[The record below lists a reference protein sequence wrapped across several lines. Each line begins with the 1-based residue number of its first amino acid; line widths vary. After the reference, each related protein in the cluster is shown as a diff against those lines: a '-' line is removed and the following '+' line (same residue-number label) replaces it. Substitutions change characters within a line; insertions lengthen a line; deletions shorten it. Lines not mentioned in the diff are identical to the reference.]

1 MRGFVVLFNT
11 QPEVLRTQ
19 DNSLEQRFKQWEAG
33 FAPTR
38 VQRLDHPNCRFYLF
52 TTSDAIPAEFNQRAR
67 RTPTEL
73 LLWTGP
79 RVDMTAANLLQPP
92 TSHDLTELAAATVAS
107 PGALD
112 TAVCVSYRAAV
123 HSLIVKTDVLNGTF
137 VYWTRSGRWLLL
149 SNSSLTL
156 ARLIRAGV
164 DWVAASEFLASG
176 SIYANHSLYEGIR
189 TLKPATLYAFTDGS
203 SPTSHEYWRL
213 DTLPFNTLS
222 AREACGRVVE
232 ELDQDFD
239 ALNATGKT
247 FILDLTGGYDSRAN
261 LGFALRKLK
270 KFETTVSGLPQDED
284 VVLSSALARR
294 FGLKH
299 TVIPFPRQD
308 DPGQAKR
315 LAASVL
321 LTDLEY
327 DIVEYSRVYNAQSQ
341 FDSLQQPSIHGSAGG
356 DIARNII
363 LRPEFYDTTPDGR
376 LVVEPLIAQRF
387 RNLIPETFGRPGL
400 PIADWVTHM
409 RARIAEHDVP
419 HLPAYLR
426 LDIIYLRMRMQFWQG
441 RIGSST
447 NRFRSSFSPW
457 TNRRVLEAMLTTH
470 WKERDHQMLSR
481 LFLRAL
487 HPDLSRV
494 DVARG
499 EPAGPSF
506 WDVVR
511 GMPRRLRYFAG
522 RLSAR
527 RGWARMTQADPAV
540 YRHLVPRWE
549 EIVEH
554 VLRPDAISALIATG
568 GPATQ
573 PQVLGRLVTL
583 AHLKNCLNAPFS

>member
-1 MRGFVVLFNT
+1 MRGFVVFFDT
-11 QPEVLRTQ
+11 EPELPRVQ
-19 DNSLEQRFKQWEAG
+19 DDCLERRFAQWEAS
-33 FAPTR
+33 FAPAR
-38 VQRLDHPNCRFYLF
+38 LQRLDHPNCRFCLF
-52 TTSDAIPAEFNQRAR
+52 TENDAIPAEFNQRAW
-67 RTPTEL
+67 RTPSEL

-79 RVDMTAANLLQPP
+79 RVDMTAADLLQPP
-92 TSHDLTELAAATVAS
+92 ISHDLTKLGAATLVS

-112 TAVCVSYRAAV
+112 TAVCVSYRSAA
-123 HSLIVKTDVLNGTF
+123 HSLVVKTDVLNGTF
-137 VYWTRSGRWLLL
+137 IYWARSGRWLLL

-156 ARLIRAGV
+156 ARLIGAGV

-176 SIYANHSLYEGIR
+176 SIYANRSLYGGVR
-189 TLKPATLYAFTDGS
+189 TLKPATLYSFTKGGA
-203 SPTSHEYWRL
+203 PASHEYWCL

-222 AREACGRVVE
+222 AREACGRVIE
-232 ELDQDFD
+232 ELDRDFD

-261 LGFALRKLK
+261 LGFALRRLK
-270 KFETTVSGLPQDED
+270 SFETTVSGLPQDED
-284 VVLSSALARR
+284 VVLSSKLARR

-299 TVIPFPRQD
+299 TIIHHPDQD
-308 DPGQAKR
+308 DPGHARR
-315 LAASVL
+315 LADSVL

-327 DIVEYSRVYNAQSQ
+327 DIVEYSRIYNTQSQ
-341 FDSLQQPSIHGSAGG
+341 FDSLRQPSIHGSGGG

-363 LRPEFYDTTPDGR
+363 LRREFYNPTPDGR

-387 RNLIPETFGRPGL
+387 RNLIPAALGRPDL
-400 PIADWVTHM
+400 PIANWIPHM
-409 RARIAEHDVP
+409 RTLSAEHDVA
-419 HLPAYLR
+419 HLPAYVR

-494 DVARG
+494 GVARG
-499 EPAGPSF
+499 EPAGPSL

-511 GMPRRLRYFAG
+511 GMPARLRYFAG

-527 RGWARMTQADPAV
+527 RGLARPPEADPAV
-540 YRHLVPRWE
+540 YRHLVPQWE
-549 EIVEH
+549 EVVGN
-554 VLRPDAISALIATG
+554 VLRPDAVSALIATG
-568 GPATQ
+568 GSATQ

-583 AHLKNCLNAPFS
+583 AHVKNCLNEPYS

>member
-123 HSLIVKTDVLNGTF
+123 HSLIVKTDVLNATF
-137 VYWTRSGRWLLL
+137 VYWARSGRWLLL

-156 ARLIRAGV
+156 ARLIRADV

-203 SPTSHEYWRL
+203 FPASHEYWRL

-232 ELDQDFD
+232 ELDRDFD

-247 FILDLTGGYDSRAN
+247 FILDLTGGYDSRTN
-261 LGFALRKLK
+261 LGFALRCLK
-270 KFETTVSGLPQDED
+270 NFETTVTGSPEDED
-284 VVLSSALARR
+284 VVLSSAPARR

-299 TVIPFPRQD
+299 TAIPFPRQD

-315 LAASVL
+315 LAAAAL
-321 LTDLEY
+321 ATDLEY
-327 DIVEYSRVYNAQSQ
+327 DIVDYTRVYTAQTR
-341 FDSLQQPSIHGSAGG
+341 FDTVNQPS
-356 DIARNII
+356 
-363 LRPEFYDTTPDGR
+363 
-376 LVVEPLIAQRF
+376 
-387 RNLIPETFGRPGL
+387 
-400 PIADWVTHM
+400 
-409 RARIAEHDVP
+409 
-419 HLPAYLR
+419 
-426 LDIIYLRMRMQFWQG
+426 
-441 RIGSST
+441 
-447 NRFRSSFSPW
+447 
-457 TNRRVLEAMLTTH
+457 
-470 WKERDHQMLSR
+470 
-481 LFLRAL
+481 
-487 HPDLSRV
+487 
-494 DVARG
+494 
-499 EPAGPSF
+499 
-506 WDVVR
+506 
-511 GMPRRLRYFAG
+511 
-522 RLSAR
+522 
-527 RGWARMTQADPAV
+527 
-540 YRHLVPRWE
+540 
-549 EIVEH
+549 
-554 VLRPDAISALIATG
+554 
-568 GPATQ
+568 
-573 PQVLGRLVTL
+573 
-583 AHLKNCLNAPFS
+583 

>member
-1 MRGFVVLFNT
+1 
-11 QPEVLRTQ
+11 
-19 DNSLEQRFKQWEAG
+19 
-33 FAPTR
+33 
-38 VQRLDHPNCRFYLF
+38 
-52 TTSDAIPAEFNQRAR
+52 
-67 RTPTEL
+67 
-73 LLWTGP
+73 
-79 RVDMTAANLLQPP
+79 MTAAALLQPP
-92 TSHDLTELAAATVAS
+92 ISHDLTELAAATLAS

-112 TAVCVSYRAAV
+112 TAVCVSYRATA
-123 HSLIVKTDVLNGTF
+123 HSLIVKTDVLNATF
-137 VYWTRSGRWLLL
+137 VYWARSGRWLLL

-176 SIYANHSLYEGIR
+176 SIYANHSLYEGVR
-189 TLKPATLYAFTDGS
+189 TLKPATLHAFTNGS
-203 SPTSHEYWRL
+203 APASHEYWRL

-222 AREACGRVVE
+222 AREACGRVIE
-232 ELDQDFD
+232 ELDRDFD

-261 LGFALRKLK
+261 LGFALRRLK
-270 KFETTVSGLPQDED
+270 SFETTVSGLSQDED
-284 VVLSSALARR
+284 VVLSTALARH

-299 TVIPFPRQD
+299 TVIAHPGPD
-308 DPGQAKR
+308 DPRHARR

-327 DIVEYSRVYNAQSQ
+327 DIVEYSRIYNTQSQ
-341 FDSLQQPSIHGSAGG
+341 FDSLHQPSIHGSGGG
-356 DIARNII
+356 DVARNII
-363 LRPEFYDTTPDGR
+363 LRREFYDTTPDGR

-387 RNLIPETFGRPGL
+387 RNLIPGALGRSDL
-400 PIADWVTHM
+400 PIANWVAHI
-409 RARIAEHDVP
+409 RARIAEHDAP
-419 HLPAYLR
+419 HLPAYVR

-487 HPDLSRV
+487 HPELSRV
-494 DVARG
+494 GVARG
-499 EPAGPSF
+499 EPAGPSS
-506 WDVVR
+506 WDVIR
-511 GMPRRLRYFAG
+511 GTPARLRYFAS

-527 RGWARMTQADPAV
+527 GGWARTAAADPTL
-540 YRHLVPRWE
+540 YRHLVPKWE
-549 EIVEH
+549 EVVENMLCPGA
-554 VLRPDAISALIATG
+554 VSALIATG
-568 GPATQ
+568 GPASQ

-583 AHLKNCLNAPFS
+583 AHVKDSLNAPYS

>member
-11 QPEVLRTQ
+11 QPEVPRTR
-19 DNSLEQRFKQWEAG
+19 DDSLEQRFARWEASFG
-33 FAPTR
+33 PSR
-38 VQRLDHPNCRFYLF
+38 LQRLDHPNCRFYLF
-52 TTSDAIPAEFNQRAR
+52 TANDAIPAEFNQRAR

-79 RVDMTAANLLQPP
+79 RVDMTAADLLQPP
-92 TSHDLTELAAATVAS
+92 ISHDLTELAAATLAS

-112 TAVCVSYRAAV
+112 TAVCVSYRAAA

-137 VYWTRSGRWLLL
+137 VYWARSGRWILL

-189 TLKPATLYAFTDGS
+189 TLKPATLHAFTDGS
-203 SPTSHEYWRL
+203 SPASQEYWRL

-232 ELDQDFD
+232 ELDRDFD
-239 ALNATGKT
+239 GLNATGKT

-261 LGFALRKLK
+261 LGFALRNLK

-308 DPGQAKR
+308 DPGQAQR

-327 DIVEYSRVYNAQSQ
+327 DIVEYSRVYNAQSH
-341 FDSLQQPSIHGSAGG
+341 FDSLQQPSVHGSGGG

-363 LRPEFYDTTPDGR
+363 LRREYCDTTPDGR

-387 RNLIPETFGRPGL
+387 RNLIPPSLSRPDL
-400 PIADWVTHM
+400 PIADWVAHM

-419 HLPAYLR
+419 HLPAYVR

-511 GMPRRLRYFAG
+511 GMPRKASILCGPSFGASRLGANGRGRSCRLPASRSTVGGDRGTRASSRCRLRSDRNGWPGDPAA
-522 RLSAR
+522 SAR
-527 RGWARMTQADPAV
+527 KIGDAG
-540 YRHLVPRWE
+540 PR
-549 EIVEH
+549 
-554 VLRPDAISALIATG
+554 
-568 GPATQ
+568 Q
-573 PQVLGRLVTL
+573 
-583 AHLKNCLNAPFS
+583 